1 MEDCI
6 GHFLQ
11 LSPWVKGHVALYF
24 LKTFLE
30 IDASAS
36 LSKAIRLVEDR
47 GSSFLSA
54 ASL

>member
-1 MEDCI
+1 MDECV

-11 LSPWVKGHVALYF
+11 LSPWVEDHVSLYC

-36 LSKAIRLVEDR
+36 YPRENTTVN
-47 GSSFLSA
+47 
-54 ASL
+54 

>member
-11 LSPWVKGHVALYF
+11 LSPWVKGHVALCF

-36 LSKAIRLVEDR
+36 YPRENTRVN
-47 GSSFLSA
+47 
-54 ASL
+54 